1 MKLTY
6 NHFRSYSMKAR
17 INWTQKVLIKLGY
30 TDCNNCK
37 RDKQYIKALSKF
49 QKDNGLGG
57 NAEVC
62 EKTFDLLYSKG
73 GDSVNINDRGEILA

>member
-1 MKLTY
+1 MKLSY
-6 NHFRSYSMKAR
+6 NHFRCCSMKAR
-17 INWTQKVLIKLGY
+17 INWTQKVLLSLGY
-30 TDCNNCK
+30 DTSTNCK

-62 EKTFDLLYSKG
+62 EKTFNLLYNNG
-73 GDSVNINDRGEILA
+73 GNKIDINRR